1 MKLSNHKSFIG
12 GFIIIATMIIMNACS
27 DSASKSWTQFR
38 GPDANMNV
46 SGENLPTEW
55 GEELNVAWTFD
66 VEGEGWASPVV
77 WGNQVFVASV
87 VPVKINKPGEGEG
100 EEDNQDL
107 YLKDMYRWELSCV
120 DIESGKELWKQV
132 AHEGSPRIKKHAR
145 TNYASETPVTD
156 GKRIFVY
163 YGMTGLYCYDMDGAL
178 LWEKDLGA
186 FETLRGWGTG
196 SSPVLYKDKLFVKV
210 DNEEN
215 SYLVALDASTGE
227 EAWKVDRDE
236 KTNYGTPFI
245 WKNSVRTELVTGGKK
260 ARAYDPATGELI
272 WELQMDGHYNI
283 PSPAA
288 DLDHLFM
295 GNSGYRDVPGTFFA
309 IKAGAEGDI
318 TPDSGQHTSAG
329 VAWSNPDAA
338 FLGSPSPLLYNGLIY
353 IVASRG
359 GQITC
364 LEAET
369 GEIVYQEKVE
379 KVAACWASPLLNVDK
394 IYFMDEKGVTQV
406 IKAGREF
413 EHLHENSLDDRF
425 WASVAVAGD
434 AYLFKGDK
442 KLYCIKN

>member
-1 MKLSNHKSFIG
+1 MKPTLYNSSIFG
-12 GFIIIATMIIMNACS
+12 SVIIASMIIMSACTTS
-27 DSASKSWTQFR
+27 SSNWSQFR
-38 GPDANMNV
+38 GPDANMIV

-55 GEELNVAWTFD
+55 SEELNVAWTFD
-66 VEGEGWASPVV
+66 VEGDGWASPVV

-100 EEDNQDL
+100 EEENQDL
-107 YLKDMYRWELSCV
+107 YLKDVYRWELSCV

-156 GKRIFVY
+156 GKRVY
-163 YGMTGLYCYDMDGAL
+163 VYFGMTGLFCYDMDGTL
-178 LWEKDLGA
+178 VWEKDLGA
-186 FETLRGWGTG
+186 FETQRGWGTG
-196 SSPVLYKDKLFVKV
+196 SSPLLYKDRLFVQV
-210 DNEEN
+210 DNEEQ
-215 SYLVALDASTGE
+215 SFLVALDAETGDE
-227 EAWKVDRDE
+227 IWRVERDE
-236 KTNYGTPFI
+236 LTNYSTPYL
-245 WKNSVRTELVTGGKK
+245 WKNRVRTELVTGGKR
-260 ARAYDPATGELI
+260 ARAYDPATGEVL
-272 WELQMDGHYNI
+272 WEIQMGGHYNI
-283 PSPAA
+283 PSPTA
-288 DLDHLFM
+288 DQNLLFM
-295 GNSGYRDVPGTFFA
+295 GNAGYRDVKGTYFA

-329 VAWSNPDAA
+329 VAWSNPDAS

-379 KVAACWASPLLNVDK
+379 KVAACWASPWLNENK
-394 IYFMDEKGVTQV
+394 IFFMDEKGVTQV
-406 IKAGREF
+406 VKAGREF

-442 KLYCIKN
+442 KLYCIKK